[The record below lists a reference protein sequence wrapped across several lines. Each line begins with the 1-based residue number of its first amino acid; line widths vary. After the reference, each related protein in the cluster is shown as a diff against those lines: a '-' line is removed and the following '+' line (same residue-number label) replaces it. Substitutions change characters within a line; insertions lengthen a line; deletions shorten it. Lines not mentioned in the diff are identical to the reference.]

1 MNKTIIRVTVFVL
14 IGYTIFLTYL
24 MIWGF
29 DRRTHS
35 DYMYNIQPF
44 LTIRQFLQVDRFNTS
59 TWVINLIGN
68 IGVFIPF
75 GIMIPI
81 IAKGRLVRSKVV
93 FLSGIFVLETLQ
105 LITRRGSFDIDD
117 FILNSIGFLIGYGVY
132 RMAHWI
138 GILLR
143 GS

>member
-1 MNKTIIRVTVFVL
+1 MKKKTTRFTAFVL
-14 IGYTIFLTYL
+14 ICYILFLSYL

-44 LTIRQFLQVDRFNTS
+44 LTIRHFLQIDRFNTS

-75 GIMIPI
+75 GILIPLI
-81 IAKGRLVRSKVV
+81 VKGRLVRSLVY
-93 FLSGIFVLETLQ
+93 FLCGILVLETLQ
-105 LITRRGSFDIDD
+105 LVTRRGSFDIDD

-132 RMAHWI
+132 RMVYWI
-138 GILLR
+138 GIHLR